1 MSVYPDSVCI
11 EMQLAGTAG
20 TWTNVTE
27 DVIRSTPITC
37 SYGIKDNTPL
47 GRVASTGMLNFSMDN
62 STNNS
67 AGLVGYY
74 SPGHINCRSGF
85 AAGITVRLG
94 IYYDGTCY
102 PKFYGRIPVGGIK
115 IIPGANK
122 ERQTLV
128 EVRDFME
135 QCAIH
140 DIETPDFAENKTAA
154 EVAALVLANQ
164 RIQPLST
171 EYNTCAETF
180 TTVFSTTKSKTKSI
194 TEIYNSIIS
203 ELGYAYVK
211 HDLNN
216 YEIFTIE
223 GRNTRTTKSPSKIII
238 TPVSVAG
245 YLLKEDGFKF
255 QLEDESGY
263 IKLDESQTITYS
275 FQDQQISADIQN
287 GNNLYNYIQGI
298 SYPREVGTAAEVLFK
313 LNSPFILPSGQ
324 SITFKGTFTDP
335 NNLSSNISAKSILAP
350 VGTTD
355 YLMNSNSTGTGSNLT
370 ANLNVGTPEYGTNE
384 IIYTLQNTGISN
396 GYITKLQAR
405 GTAIRAYDPVISF
418 SQGSV
423 SIDTHGKYVLD
434 LDLQYQDDPTIS
446 NAYITTLLNQ
456 YQNPVTRCEYLKLCA
471 NTDNDRMQAFLYM
484 DIGDRFTLAE
494 TISGV
499 DGDYFIN
506 GVDFE
511 IYANNNIFYS
521 WNIKSSSYDAFAF
534 WYLGVVGQSELGVT
548 TIVGF

>member
-1 MSVYPDSVCI
+1 
-11 EMQLAGTAG
+11 MQFAGTAG
-20 TWTNVTE
+20 AWTDITG

-37 SYGIKDNTPL
+37 SYGIKDSTPL
-47 GRVASTGMLNFSMDN
+47 GRVASTGIFSFVLDN
-62 STNNS
+62 SENNS

-74 SPGHINCRSGF
+74 SPGHVNCRTGF
-85 AAGITVRLG
+85 DSGITVRFAVVYG
-94 IYYDGTCY
+94 GATF
-102 PKFYGRIPVGGIK
+102 PKFYGRIPASGIR
-115 IIPGANK
+115 IIPGTKK
-122 ERQTLV
+122 ERQTQV

-164 RIQPLST
+164 PIQPLAT

-194 TEIYNSIIS
+194 TEIYGAVIS

-216 YEIFTIE
+216 YEIFTVE

-238 TPVSVAG
+238 TPLASAG
-245 YLLKEDGFKF
+245 YLLLEDGGKI
-255 QLEDESGY
+255 QLEDGSGY
-263 IKLDESQTITYS
+263 IKLDESSSISYN
-275 FQDQQISADIQN
+275 FQDQQIDAEIQN
-287 GNNLYNYIQGI
+287 GNNLYNYIQGV
-298 SYPREVGTAAEVLFK
+298 SYPRNVGTAAEVLFR
-313 LNSPFILPSGQ
+313 LNSPFQLLAGQ
-324 SITFKGTFTDP
+324 TLVFKGTFTDP
-335 NNLSSNISAKSILAP
+335 NNLSSSISAKSIINP

-355 YLMNSNSTGTGSNLT
+355 YLMNANAGGTGSNLT
-370 ANLNVGTPEYGTNE
+370 ANLNVGTPVFGTNE
-384 IIYTLQNTGISN
+384 IIYTLTNSGAN
-396 GYITKLQAR
+396 AYVTKLQAQ

-418 SQGSV
+418 AQGTA
-423 SIDTHGKYVLD
+423 SIDRHGTYTLD
-434 LDLQYQDDPTIS
+434 LDMPYQDDPTIS
-446 NAYITTLLNQ
+446 NAFITTLLNQ
-456 YQNPVTRCEYLKLCA
+456 YQNPVTRCEYIKLCA

-494 TISGV
+494 TVSGV

-511 IYANNNIFYS
+511 VYANNNIFYS